1 MLSNVGMG
9 REVLQSLVYPHNH
22 MHTHRDKQGS
32 TNNIYHLEAGSG
44 KNTKKLS
51 KNCSTFPL
59 LFPPH
64 LLPSFHI
71 THTFIHLNGTISKAS
86 CDNDSNHEG
95 EAITDLL
102 SRILGSLGVRIYS

>member
-1 MLSNVGMG
+1 MWEWGGKYYSLLCTHTTTCTPTETNKEAPITYITWKL
-9 REVLQSLVYPHNH
+9 EV
-22 MHTHRDKQGS
+22 
-32 TNNIYHLEAGSG
+32 E

-86 CDNDSNHEG
+86 RDNDSNHEG
-95 EAITDLL
+95 EAITDVL